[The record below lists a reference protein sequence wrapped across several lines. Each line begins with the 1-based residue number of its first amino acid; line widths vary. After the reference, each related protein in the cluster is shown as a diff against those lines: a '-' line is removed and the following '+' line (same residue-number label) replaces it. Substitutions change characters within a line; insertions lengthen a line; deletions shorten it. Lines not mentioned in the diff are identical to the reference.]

1 MGKRYLLIALA
12 LLIVVA
18 AAVQAQDA
26 PPLTDPTVEAAV
38 SALLAQ
44 TQTAADQQATSSA
57 ATQTVGAALS
67 SALTATAQAQTVQAA
82 PTPMPVSFDVSGLHV
97 AGTTIFDMPSGAA
110 GSAGFLAPDGQ
121 HFAYLAG
128 KAFCLYAE
136 TGQQDCIDLAPMGAL
151 DSGSPRWSPD
161 SRYVA
166 FNENF
171 FQYFREPDIWV
182 WDTVGN
188 TLTDIT
194 DDGLEKVTFLT
205 NRDETMTT
213 LDLLPHW
220 LPDGRIVFLRY
231 ASQNGDTLPPDV
243 YAINPDGSG
252 LEQLGTINSVD
263 AFAIYTFDVSAE
275 GIVYIY
281 YPAHDSPFAGVWISD
296 LSGANARMLYKVDGE
311 SGLLPAS
318 VDFSADGRYVL
329 VTFQSNLQPSYQ
341 PEDSAAR
348 VIDVASGRL
357 MLIDP
362 GHFVGGAGW
371 SPQGSAL
378 VYVITAQGDNIDA
391 NGLYIAAAP
400 GDPGALLLAG
410 DYTPTS
416 IQWRQPIG
424 WGANNTVLVAGS
436 HQAQTVLAHL
446 D

>member
-1 MGKRYLLIALA
+1 MSKRLLLLALTFLLIAA
-12 LLIVVA
+12 V
-18 AAVQAQDA
+18 VQAQDD

-38 SALLAQ
+38 STLLAQ
-44 TQTAADQQATSSA
+44 TQVAEQQPTSIA
-57 ATQTVGAALS
+57 ATQTVGAALQ
-67 SALTATAQAQTVQAA
+67 SALTATAQAQTVPAT
-82 PTPMPVSFDVSGLHV
+82 PTPMPVVYDVSGLQV
-97 AGTTIFDMPSGAA
+97 AGTTVFDMPSGAVS
-110 GSAGFLAPDGQ
+110 GAGFLAPDGE
-121 HFAYLAG
+121 HFAHLAG

-136 TGQQDCIDLAPMGAL
+136 AGQQDCIDLAPMGAL
-151 DSGSPRWSPD
+151 DNGSPRWSPD

-171 FQYFREPDIWV
+171 FQYFLEPDIWV
-182 WDTVGN
+182 WDTVEN
-188 TLTDIT
+188 TLTDVT

-205 NRDETMTT
+205 NPDEGMTT

-231 ASQNGDTLPPDV
+231 ARQSGDTLPPDV

-252 LEQLGTINSVD
+252 LEQLGTINAVD
-263 AFAIYTFDVSAE
+263 AFAIYTFDVSADSL
-275 GIVYIY
+275 VYIY
-281 YPAHDSPFAGVWISD
+281 YPAGDSPFAGVWISD
-296 LSGANARMLYKVDGE
+296 LSGANARMLYKVDRE

-341 PEDSAAR
+341 PDASITR
-348 VIDVASGRL
+348 VIDVASGKL

-362 GHFVGGAGW
+362 DHFVGGAGW

-378 VYVITAQGDNIDA
+378 VYAVTSRGDNPDA
-391 NGLYIAAAP
+391 NGLYLTAAP
-400 GDPGALLLAG
+400 GEPGTLLLAG
-410 DYTPTS
+410 DYAPTS

-424 WGANNTVLVAGS
+424 WGTNNTVLVAGS

-446 D
+446 E